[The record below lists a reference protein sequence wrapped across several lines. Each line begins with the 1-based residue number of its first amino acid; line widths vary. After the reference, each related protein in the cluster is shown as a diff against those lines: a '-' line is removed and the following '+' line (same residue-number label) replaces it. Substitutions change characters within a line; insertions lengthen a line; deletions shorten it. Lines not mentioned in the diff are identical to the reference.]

1 MRNKKSSYPAS
12 AGYIFYSGGIAVKR
26 GDPVYQQFLDILREE
41 LRPAMGCTEPIALAY
56 AGAKARQLL
65 GKSPDRVQVRVSGNI
80 IKNVKS
86 VIVPNTGGLHGIGP
100 AVCAGIVCG
109 DADKALEVISSVTD
123 SQRRELNRFLEAVP
137 VDIQPAS
144 SCLVFDIDISLSA
157 GRDQVRLR
165 IVNHHTN
172 IVYMEKNGEI
182 LKELPVTESSEDQL
196 TDKSCLN
203 MERIVEFADCV
214 DVRDLSEVARQIS
227 CNMAIAREG
236 ISGNWGANIGSVI
249 LGCQGA
255 LLSKQAQ
262 AYAAAGSDA
271 RMSGCEMPVI
281 ILSGSG
287 NQGITAS
294 VPVAVYAQALG
305 KSQEELLRAV
315 ALSDLVTIHQK
326 AGIGR
331 LSAYC
336 GAISAGCGAG
346 AGIAYLQGGGLDA
359 VAHTVVNAIAILSG
373 TICDGAKPS
382 CAAKIAAAV
391 DAGILG
397 WEMYRAHQQFY
408 GGDGIVTKGVDK
420 TVRNVGRLARE
431 GMRETDKTI
440 LEIMLAD

>member
-1 MRNKKSSYPAS
+1 MQK
-12 AGYIFYSGGIAVKR
+12 
-26 GDPVYQQFLDILREE
+26 GDHIYQQYLNILAEE

-56 AGAKARQLL
+56 AGARARQVL
-65 GKSPDRVQVRVSGNI
+65 GKLPDKVDIFVSGNI

-100 AVCAGIVCG
+100 AVCAGIVAG
-109 DADKALEVISSVTD
+109 DADKVLEVISQVSDTQKQQLH
-123 SQRRELNRFLEAVP
+123 SFMETVP
-137 VDIQPAS
+137 VQIRPAN
-144 SCLVFDIDISLSA
+144 SCLVFDIDLTLRA
-157 GRDQVRLR
+157 GEDRVRLR
-165 IVNHHTN
+165 IINHHTN
-172 IVYMEKNGEI
+172 IVYVEKNGEI
-182 LKELPVTESSEDQL
+182 LQSLPITESSEDHL
-196 TDKSCLN
+196 TDKSCLSI
-203 MERIVEFADCV
+203 EKIVEFADCV
-214 DVRDLSEVARQIS
+214 EIADIEDLVGKQVA
-227 CNMAIAREG
+227 CNMAIAEEG
-236 ISGNWGANIGSVI
+236 VVNSWGANIGSV
-249 LGCQGA
+249 LLARQGQ
-255 LLSKQAQ
+255 LLSKRAA

-294 VPVAVYAQALG
+294 VPVAVYAKELG
-305 KSQEELLRAV
+305 KTEEEMLRAV
-315 ALSDLVTIHQK
+315 VLSDLVTIHQK
-326 AGIGR
+326 TGIGR

-346 AGIAYLQGGGLDA
+346 AGIAYLQGGRLHA

-397 WEMYRAHQQFY
+397 WDMYQEKQQFY

-420 TVRNVGRLARE
+420 TVINVGRLARE
-431 GMRETDKTI
+431 GMKETDKTI
-440 LEIMLAD
+440 LQIMLDE

>member
-1 MRNKKSSYPAS
+1 MKK
-12 AGYIFYSGGIAVKR
+12 
-26 GDPVYQQFLDILREE
+26 GDRLYQQYLDILAEE

-56 AGAKARQLL
+56 VGAKARQLL
-65 GKSPDRVQVRVSGNI
+65 GKLPERVDIGVSGNI

-109 DADKALEVISSVTD
+109 NPDQELEVISAVTD
-123 SQRRELNRFLEAVP
+123 AQRAELAAFLNSAQIEIHSAK
-137 VDIQPAS
+137 
-144 SCLVFDIDISLSA
+144 SCLVFDIDLKLYA
-157 GRDQVRLR
+157 GDDSVRLR

-172 IVYMEKNGEI
+172 LVYMEKNGEV
-182 LKELPVTESSEDQL
+182 LLDLPITESSEDHL
-196 TDKSCLN
+196 TDKSCLSI
-203 MERIVEFADCV
+203 ERIVEFAECL
-214 DVRDLSEVARQIS
+214 DVEDIRDTVLRQVEY
-227 CNMAIAREG
+227 NMAIAEEG
-236 ISGNWGANIGSVI
+236 LRNTWGANIGSVI
-249 LGCQGA
+249 MARQGT
-255 LLSKQAQ
+255 LLCKRAA

-294 VPVAVYAQALG
+294 VPVAVYARELG
-305 KSQEELLRAV
+305 KSEEEMLRAV

-326 AGIGR
+326 TGIGR

-346 AGIAYLQGGGLDA
+346 AGIAFLQGGRLHA

-397 WEMYRAHQQFY
+397 CEMYLEHQQFY
-408 GGDGIVTKGVDK
+408 GGDGIVTKGVDN
-420 TVRNVGRLARE
+420 TVSNVGRLARE

-440 LEIMLAD
+440 LKIMLNEE

>member
-1 MRNKKSSYPAS
+1 MKK
-12 AGYIFYSGGIAVKR
+12 
-26 GDPVYQQFLDILREE
+26 GDHLYQQYLNILHEE

-56 AGAKARQLL
+56 AAAKARQVL
-65 GKSPDRVQVRVSGNI
+65 GAIPERMELRVSGNI

-86 VIVPNTGGLHGIGP
+86 VVVPNTGGLHGIAA
-100 AVCAGIVCG
+100 AVCAGIVAG
-109 DADKALEVISSVTD
+109 DPQRELQVISSVTPEQRTAIRAFMD
-123 SQRRELNRFLEAVP
+123 STRL
-137 VDIQPAS
+137 DIHPS
-144 SCLVFDIDISLSA
+144 DSKLVFDIDLSVYA
-157 GRDQVRLR
+157 GADMARIR

-172 IVYMEKNGEI
+172 LVWIQKNQQI
-182 LKELPVTESSEDQL
+182 LLDLPVSECSEDHL
-196 TDKSCLN
+196 TDKSCLT
-203 MERIVEFADCV
+203 MEKIVEFADCL
-214 DVRDLSEVARQIS
+214 DVADVEDCVGLQID
-227 CNMAIAREG
+227 CNLDIAREG
-236 ISGNWGANIGSVI
+236 IANDWGANIGSV
-249 LGCQGA
+249 LLRHQGA
-255 LLSKQAQ
+255 LLEKKAC

-271 RMSGCEMPVI
+271 RMSGCEKPVI
-281 ILSGSG
+281 IVSGSG

-294 VPVAVYAQALG
+294 VPIGIYAQELG
-305 KSQEELLRAV
+305 KTREELLRAV

-346 AGIAYLQGGGLDA
+346 AGIAYLLGGDQTA

-397 WEMYRAHQQFY
+397 YHMYLEKQQFY
-408 GGDGIVTKGVDK
+408 GGDGIVTKGVDN
-420 TVRNVGRLARE
+420 TVRNVGILARE

-440 LEIMLAD
+440 LEIMLQS